1 MTTSI
6 QKQLTS
12 SPTTRTITLCR
23 DSIFV
28 KIQRGKIDAEK
39 VIVLKKSLSECGATK
54 TLYVK
59 VIQLKDMR
67 ADSLEVIILKHRK
80 KFSSKKKS
88 SLKDKKSKK
97 FFLKGTV
104 AGVILTIIVDQV
116 LHVVKRS

>member
-1 MTTSI
+1 MMTTSGVYS

-12 SPTTRTITLCR
+12 SPTTRTITSVQR
-23 DSIFV
+23 QYFV

-67 ADSLEVIILKHRK
+67 ADSLEVIILKQREIEK
-80 KFSSKKKS
+80 NLAIQKS
-88 SLKDKKSKK
+88 SLKTTEEK
-97 FFLKGTV
+97 
-104 AGVILTIIVDQV
+104 
-116 LHVVKRS
+116 

>member
-1 MTTSI
+1 
-6 QKQLTS
+6 
-12 SPTTRTITLCR
+12 
-23 DSIFV
+23 
-28 KIQRGKIDAEK
+28 
-39 VIVLKKSLSECGATK
+39 
-54 TLYVK
+54 
-59 VIQLKDMR
+59 MR